1 MTVLSVLLA
10 VIGVLLTFIEWGI
23 LIGLPL
29 IGVGC
34 AMFAFSIVK
43 GGPDAFLDLFR
54 SEGS

>member
-10 VIGVLLTFIEWGI
+10 MIGVLLTFIDYGI
-23 LIGLPL
+23 LLGLPL
-29 IGVGC
+29 MGVGC
-34 AMFAFSIVK
+34 AMLAFAIVK